1 MERDEVKRRMWARV
15 SGGRADFEQVVRGAV
30 AQVLATPVER
40 LVPRASADAIVAAH
54 LDPARLAA
62 LVHPIF
68 RGALVDLHAASAD
81 DARPLETWVPEATRR
96 RMERLVARP
105 GWVDKSYIEA
115 FFKEPA
121 IEALLADTLYSAMRD
136 FTTTLPKLVMAAL
149 PTGRLGMFGA
159 AAGIGAKLAEELER
173 RLEPELKAFLGT
185 GTKRALEQAARFAVA
200 RADDPPSLE
209 LRKNILRFVLHA
221 SPKFH
226 LRPIDASVLAEVDTI
241 AGEIAAHVAT
251 LPESRAYVAKL
262 LDRFYATHGAGT
274 VDALLRAIGHDAALP
289 VDAWIEATWPAVQVL
304 LEGPEVRALVD
315 RLVDETLDLAAG

>member
-1 MERDEVKRRMWARV
+1 
-15 SGGRADFEQVVRGAV
+15 
-30 AQVLATPVER
+30 
-40 LVPRASADAIVAAH
+40 
-54 LDPARLAA
+54 
-62 LVHPIF
+62 
-68 RGALVDLHAASAD
+68 
-81 DARPLETWVPEATRR
+81 
-96 RMERLVARP
+96 
-105 GWVDKSYIEA
+105 
-115 FFKEPA
+115 
-121 IEALLADTLYSAMRD
+121 MRD

-185 GTKRALEQAARFAVA
+185 GTKRALEQAARFAIA

-262 LDRFYATHGAGT
+262 LDRFYATHGVGT